1 MHVQKLTF
9 QLIRNCTMGSL
20 LGPLMTNVIMIELDR
35 VVVKELFNKS
45 YLKFYIRFMDDML
58 IFMKKVR
65 RSHCFA
71 ST

>member
-1 MHVQKLTF
+1 
-9 QLIRNCTMGSL
+9 MGSL

-35 VVVKELFNKS
+35 VVVKELFNKG

-65 RSHCFA
+65 RSYFFA

>member
-1 MHVQKLTF
+1 
-9 QLIRNCTMGSL
+9 
-20 LGPLMTNVIMIELDR
+20 MTNVIMIELDR
-35 VVVKELFNKS
+35 VVVKELFSKG
-45 YLKFYIRFMDDML
+45 YLKFYIRSMDDML

>member
-1 MHVQKLTF
+1 
-9 QLIRNCTMGSL
+9 
-20 LGPLMTNVIMIELDR
+20 MTNVIMIELEC
-35 VVVKELFNKS
+35 VVVKELFNKG

-65 RSHCFA
+65 RSYFFA

>member
-1 MHVQKLTF
+1 
-9 QLIRNCTMGSL
+9 MGSL
-20 LGPLMTNVIMIELDR
+20 LGPLMTNVIMIELEC
-35 VVVKELFNKS
+35 VVVKELFNKG

-65 RSHCFA
+65 RSYFFA